1 MDITVTPA
9 SGGKTWQLTDLLGR
23 SMGWIEETEPGV
35 FYIRPANRAI
45 QTMDGMRR
53 GHPSLDAALINA
65 VSLCPFDTL
74 TLALLDEAAL
84 HLRHHAQ
91 HGHDDMAHFTAGTR
105 RAARIRG

>member
-53 GHPSLDAALINA
+53 GHPSLDAALKAIETHTRG
-65 VSLCPFDTL
+65 VCR
-74 TLALLDEAAL
+74 LAPGPDEP
-84 HLRHHAQ
+84 
-91 HGHDDMAHFTAGTR
+91 
-105 RAARIRG
+105 